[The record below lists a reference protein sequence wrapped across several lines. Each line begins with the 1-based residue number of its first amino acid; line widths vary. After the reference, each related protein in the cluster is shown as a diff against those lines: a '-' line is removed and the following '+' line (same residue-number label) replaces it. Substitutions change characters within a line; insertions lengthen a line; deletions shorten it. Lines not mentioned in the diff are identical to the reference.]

1 MTKNEEYQKFFTRSC
16 NKAQINNA
24 KGILSDLLNTDES
37 NFDKYPYLLN
47 MPGGTLDLQTDRSY
61 PADRNNY
68 LTQITACNA
77 AADYHGSLWDQTLM
91 DVIPDAMTREYLQ
104 RYCGY
109 CLSGD
114 VSEELFLIAYGEGGK
129 GKGTVFETMA
139 AAMGDY
145 ATQIPVEVIL
155 KHKYAANANA
165 PTPELIKLKGKRLA
179 LCTETGLGRK
189 LDEAKIKW
197 LTGGDTI
204 TARAMYAKKPI
215 SFTPTH
221 KIIIQSNYLPQ
232 ISDANDTGLDRRYEI
247 IPFHADITDRDT
259 TLKQRLRT
267 PEELQH
273 VMAWLLEGFKK
284 WQSGSLSEPSEEMK
298 AMKRKYKS
306 DNDLLSQWCVEC
318 CNIGSDLEMPMKQG
332 KEAYNEWLTGGRT
345 EKVGLQEFS
354 ADMESHGY
362 VKRRKNTGYVFKGI
376 ELKGTSVENPF
387 L

>member
-1 MTKNEEYQKFFTRSC
+1 MTKSDEYQKFFTRSC

-47 MPGGTLDLQTDRSY
+47 MPGGTRDLQSDRFY
-61 PADRNNY
+61 PADRNDY
-68 LTQITACNA
+68 LTQITSCNA
-77 AADYHGSLWDQTLM
+77 SADYHGSLWDQTLI

-114 VSEELFLIAYGEGGK
+114 VSEELFLVAYGEGGK
-129 GKGTVFETMA
+129 GKGTVFETIA

-155 KHKYAANANA
+155 KGKTGNGEAPAAQLLN
-165 PTPELIKLKGKRLA
+165 LRGKRLV
-179 LCTETGLGRK
+179 LCSESGLGRSM
-189 LDEAKIKW
+189 DEAKIKW
-197 LTGGDTI
+197 LTGGDTL
-204 TARAMYAKKPI
+204 TARGVFAKKPT
-215 SFTPTH
+215 SWKPTH

-232 ISDANDTGLDRRYEI
+232 ISDAKDSGLDRRYEI
-247 IPFHADITDRDT
+247 IPFHADIAERDT
-259 TLKQRLRT
+259 TLKQRLRS

-273 VMAWLLEGFKK
+273 VMAWLLEGYKK
-284 WQSGSLSEPSEEMK
+284 WQSGGLAEPSEEMK
-298 AMKRKYKS
+298 SMKRKYKS
-306 DNDLLSQWCVEC
+306 DNDLLSQWVVEC
-318 CNIGSDLEMPMKQG
+318 CNVGSDCEMPMKQG

-345 EKVGLQEFS
+345 EKIGLREFS

-362 VKRRKNTGYVFKGI
+362 VKRRKNIGYVFKGI
-376 ELKGTSVENPF
+376 ELKGTTAEKPF
-387 L
+387 T